1 LGNEFYKIAPVV
13 LSDEALLKK
22 PVRKK
27 VVVVK
32 MHKTSKGGKNQKP
45 SNEDK
50 SPEKSRKD

>member
-32 MHKTSKGGKNQKP
+32 MHKTSKGGKDQKQGWER
-45 SNEDK
+45 SK
-50 SPEKSRKD
+50 AFQ